1 MDKMDGMTMN
11 IEQANVE
18 KLRKVFPEVFAD
30 GKVDFDKLQGLLGHY
45 IAGRICAMS
54 LQRVDFFLVEKT
66 YEMSVN
72 INRMIERGIYET
84 FHVDGNEAE
93 VLTDSYFE
101 LYRLLGTDGTST
113 TMATRYFPGAL
124 YPGIILFHKKVRK
137 KELFMEHLRIGHVR
151 CVYAIIL

>member
-1 MDKMDGMTMN
+1 MLFMEQIQSERG
-11 IEQANVE
+11 IEIDT
-18 KLRKVFPEVFAD
+18 LSMFW
-30 GKVDFDKLQGLLGHY
+30 GHY

-72 INRMIERGIYET
+72 LNRMVERGIYET

-101 LYRLLGTDGTST
+101 LYRLLGTEAMLKLYKHYHGDKIDCP
-113 TMATRYFPGAL
+113 MKIPGD
-124 YPGIILFHKKVRK
+124 YSIP
-137 KELFMEHLRIGHVR
+137 
-151 CVYAIIL
+151 

>member
-1 MDKMDGMTMN
+1 MWFLLFMEQIQSERG
-11 IEQANVE
+11 IEIDT
-18 KLRKVFPEVFAD
+18 LSMF
-30 GKVDFDKLQGLLGHY
+30 LGHY

-93 VLTDSYFE
+93 ALTDS
-101 LYRLLGTDGTST
+101 
-113 TMATRYFPGAL
+113 
-124 YPGIILFHKKVRK
+124 
-137 KELFMEHLRIGHVR
+137 
-151 CVYAIIL
+151 